1 MSRVKSPGCQSGREP
16 HCQRTW
22 FWASS
27 NRSQLTAI
35 GGWPQQTGRGGAET
49 TNEAREQG
57 MGILETKPSERMGTE
72 NQDKNRLG
80 SLKSHVPRSWDL
92 PECSPPGWL
101 RTRYLSALR
110 KGKFLSTRICQALLL
125 PWGLQAGRNKSRA
138 QPYQRSLPPSQPGTT
153 QTLITGFQQLPFM
166 AR

>member
-1 MSRVKSPGCQSGREP
+1 MKDPPSLAVIKRNPFYLDQTAFRMSRVKSPGCQSGREP

-80 SLKSHVPRSWDL
+80 SLKSHVPRSWV
-92 PECSPPGWL
+92 PCSQKLGSPWVQPPRL
-101 RTRYLSALR
+101 VED
-110 KGKFLSTRICQALLL
+110 KVFVSTEKRQV
-125 PWGLQAGRNKSRA
+125 S
-138 QPYQRSLPPSQPGTT
+138 
-153 QTLITGFQQLPFM
+153 
-166 AR
+166 